1 MSEHVRK
8 NEKREE
14 FSLGMAFM
22 GFLMAT
28 ATLIGV
34 WFLPV
39 ILVTVVKIVS

>member
-28 ATLIGV
+28 ATLIGI

-39 ILVTVVKIVS
+39 ILVTVAKIVS

>member
-28 ATLIGV
+28 ATLMGI

-39 ILVTVVKIVS
+39 ILVTVAKIVS

>member
-14 FSLGMAFM
+14 FSLGLGFM

-28 ATLIGV
+28 ATLTGI
-34 WFLPV
+34 WFLPL
-39 ILVTVVKIVS
+39 ILVMVAKIAS